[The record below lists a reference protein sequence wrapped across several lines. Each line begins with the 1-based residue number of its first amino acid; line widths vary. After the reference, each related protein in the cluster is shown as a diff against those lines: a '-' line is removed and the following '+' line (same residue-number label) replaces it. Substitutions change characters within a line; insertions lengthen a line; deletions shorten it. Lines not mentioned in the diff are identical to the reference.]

1 MSVSEEMDGDDNSLR
16 VLLQIL
22 SEPRRRYALYHLRR
36 HEETT
41 VTRLA
46 DNVAGW
52 MDAERSEPLSGQE
65 QVHIYTELHHTDIP
79 RFTAAGIVRLHEQEE
94 RVEVVSF
101 PDVLSDLLDVTLEFD
116 DGAM

>member
-1 MSVSEEMDGDDNSLR
+1 MDGDDNSLR

-52 MDAERSEPLSGQE
+52 MDAERGEPLSGQE
-65 QVHIYTELHHTDIP
+65 HVYIYTELHHTDIP
-79 RFTAAGIVRLHEQEE
+79 RLIDAGIVRLHEEEE